1 MLFFRYTPEL
11 IFPTFDEQASLVLNV
26 ARVLAALK
34 VFVMCIGFTLPCFF
48 QDSDAASREPVKAP
62 RQSSSQLSTSS
73 KPVLPSM

>member
-34 VFVMCIGFTLPCFF
+34 VFVMCIGFTLPCMF
-48 QDSDAASREPVKAP
+48 QDPDAASSEPVKAH
-62 RQSSSQLSTSS
+62 QSSVQPSTSS
-73 KPVLPSM
+73 KPVQPSM